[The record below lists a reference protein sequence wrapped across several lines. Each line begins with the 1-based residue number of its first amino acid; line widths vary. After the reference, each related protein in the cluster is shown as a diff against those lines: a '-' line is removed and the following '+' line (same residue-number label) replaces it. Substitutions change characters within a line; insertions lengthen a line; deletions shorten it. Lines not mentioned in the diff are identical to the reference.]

1 MFSKM
6 IDFINYF
13 FGFVVVMSVIVYK
26 IGFDPIYSDYIVLI
40 IIVSAFLY
48 MSAVVLLIRFIR
60 FIQRS
65 MIKEFKN
72 EEEIRA
78 KFGNK
83 VEIIGKET
91 IIFAK
96 RENGC
101 INELEKPS
109 NEFYEKL
116 KIIILDTGIR
126 LKANVY
132 IIGKHEITSG
142 QAQDT
147 GRRINREVVSK
158 NGSVRKQKF
167 AVMYRDFN
175 ANLEV
180 LYYKIIK

>member
-1 MFSKM
+1 MRK
-6 IDFINYF
+6 
-13 FGFVVVMSVIVYK
+13 
-26 IGFDPIYSDYIVLI
+26 
-40 IIVSAFLY
+40 
-48 MSAVVLLIRFIR
+48 LL
-60 FIQRS
+60 
-65 MIKEFKN
+65 K
-72 EEEIRA
+72 
-78 KFGNK
+78 
-83 VEIIGKET
+83 
-91 IIFAK
+91 
-96 RENGC
+96 
-101 INELEKPS
+101 
-109 NEFYEKL
+109 KL

>member
-6 IDFINYF
+6 IDFVNYS
-13 FGFVVVMSVIVYK
+13 FGFVVVMSVVVYK
-26 IGFDPIYSDYIVLI
+26 IGFDPRYSDYIILI

-48 MSAVVLLIRFIR
+48 MSIVVLLIRFVR

-72 EEEIRA
+72 EEEIRT

-83 VEIIGKET
+83 VETVGKE
-91 IIFAK
+91 IITFAA
-96 RENGC
+96 RESGY

-109 NEFYEKL
+109 NEFYKKL

-126 LKANVY
+126 LKANIY
-132 IIGKHEITSG
+132 IIEKYEITSG
-142 QAQDT
+142 QSQDT
-147 GRRINREVVSK
+147 GRRVKCEVVSK
-158 NGSVRKQKF
+158 NSSVRKQKF

>member
-13 FGFVVVMSVIVYK
+13 FGFVVVMSVVVYK
-26 IGFDPIYSDYIVLI
+26 IGFDPIYSDYIILI

-60 FIQRS
+60 FIQRR

-78 KFGNK
+78 KFSNK
-83 VEIIGKET
+83 VEIIGKE
-91 IIFAK
+91 IITFAK
-96 RENGC
+96 RESGY
-101 INELEKPS
+101 INKLEKPS

-126 LKANVY
+126 LKANIY

-142 QAQDT
+142 QVQDT
-147 GRRINREVVSK
+147 GRRIKREVISK
-158 NGSVRKQKF
+158 NGSVRNQKF